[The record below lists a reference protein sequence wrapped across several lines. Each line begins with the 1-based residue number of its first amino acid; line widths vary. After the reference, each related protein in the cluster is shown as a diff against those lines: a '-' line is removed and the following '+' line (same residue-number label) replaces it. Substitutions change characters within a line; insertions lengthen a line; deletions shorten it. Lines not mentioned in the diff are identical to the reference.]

1 MYRLVALGL
10 VCAMGCARSGYDR
23 AWVQR
28 AVVQHTG
35 HRLRDTGPA
44 PQDGASLPPGVE
56 VSRGLTAR
64 DAVAIALWNNPAFQA
79 ELTQLGFARA
89 DLAEAGLLPNPTL
102 ALLLPLGPRQLE
114 AWLAWPVEVL
124 WHRPRRVEAAQR
136 DVERVARGLVQ
147 TGLDLARDA
156 RLAHA
161 ELVLAQR
168 RWRLRREG
176 ADTLEA
182 LAALVE
188 ARWRAGDV
196 GAPEAAAAR
205 FEAGMAREAA
215 LRAEGETEAARARL
229 HQVMGVAELG
239 RAVEASPV
247 ADGEPVLPAL
257 DRLVTVALA
266 ARPDVRAAE
275 LAMEAA
281 GARRG
286 WERARV
292 IGAVARLD
300 AFGPAPEGTGP
311 SQASG
316 RVGVQVTVPL
326 FNQNQAGRAR
336 AEAEWERAVW
346 RYAQLRQ
353 QIVQDVT
360 VARAQVVQARGGL
373 SVWRATVMPA
383 ADAALAAATEALAR
397 GEASRQPVLEATRRR
412 LDAQLREAELE
423 AELSRALA
431 QLARSTGGH
440 DAGG

>member
-1 MYRLVALGL
+1 MYRLVVLCL
-10 VCAMGCARSGYDR
+10 VCVVGCARSGYDR

-28 AVVQHTG
+28 TVAQRTG
-35 HRLRDTGPA
+35 HRLREEARG
-44 PQDGASLPPGVE
+44 PQDGASLPPGVD
-56 VSRGLTAR
+56 VSHGLTAR

-102 ALLLPLGPRQLE
+102 ALLLPLGPRQWE

-124 WHRPRRVEAAQR
+124 WQRPRRVAAAR
-136 DVERVARGLVQ
+136 LDVERVARGLVQ

-168 RWRLRREG
+168 RGRLRREG
-176 ADTLEA
+176 ADALEA

-188 ARWRAGDV
+188 ARWRAGDT
-196 GAPEAAAAR
+196 GRPESAVAR
-205 FEAGMAREAA
+205 FEAGSAREAA
-215 LRAEGETEAARARL
+215 LRAEAETEVARARL
-229 HQVMGVAELG
+229 HMVMGVAELG
-239 RAVEASPV
+239 RAVEALPPSE
-247 ADGEPVLPAL
+247 AAGEAPPLAA
-257 DRLVTVALA
+257 LVTAALA

-281 GARRG
+281 GARQG

-292 IGAVARLD
+292 LGALARLD
-300 AFGPAPEGTGP
+300 AFGPAPEGAGP
-311 SQASG
+311 PQTSG
-316 RVGVQVTVPL
+316 RVGLQMTLPL

-346 RYAQLRQ
+346 RYAQVRQ
-353 QIVQDVT
+353 QVVHEVT
-360 VARAQVVQARGGL
+360 TARAQAVQARAGL
-373 SVWRATVMPA
+373 SVWRGTVMPA
-383 ADAALAAATEALAR
+383 VEATMTDAAEALAR
-397 GEASRQPVLEATRRR
+397 GEASRQPLLEATRRR
-412 LDAQLREAELE
+412 LDAQVREAELQ
-423 AELSRALA
+423 AELSRAVA

>member
-1 MYRLVALGL
+1 MYRLVALCV
-10 VCAMGCARSGYDR
+10 VCVLGCARSGYDR

-28 AVVQHTG
+28 AVVERTG
-35 HRLRDTGPA
+35 QRLRDEGRA
-44 PQDGASLPPGVE
+44 PQEGVSLPPGVE

-89 DLAEAGLLPNPTL
+89 DLADAGLLPNPTL

-124 WHRPRRVEAAQR
+124 WQRPRRVAAAQL

-147 TGLDLARDA
+147 TGVDLARDA

-168 RWRLRREG
+168 RGRLRREG

-188 ARWRAGDV
+188 TRWRAGNV

-205 FEAGMAREAA
+205 FEAGTAREAA
-215 LRAEGETEAARARL
+215 LRAEGETEVARARL
-229 HQVMGVAELG
+229 HQVLGVVAMD
-239 RAVEASPV
+239 RAVEALSAP
-247 ADGEPVLPAL
+247 DGEPVMPAL

-281 GARRG
+281 AARQG

-292 IGAVARLD
+292 LGALARLD
-300 AFGPAPEGTGP
+300 AFGPAPDGTGP
-311 SQASG
+311 SQATG
-316 RVGVQVTVPL
+316 RVGVQVTLPL
-326 FNQNQAGRAR
+326 FNQNQSGRAR
-336 AEAEWERAVW
+336 AEAEWTRAVW

-353 QIVQDVT
+353 QIVQEVS
-360 VARAQVVQARGGL
+360 VARAQVTQARAGL

-383 ADAALAAATEALAR
+383 ADAALAAASEALVR
-397 GEASRQPVLEATRRR
+397 GEASRQPLLEATRRR
-412 LDAQLREAELE
+412 LDAQVREAELE